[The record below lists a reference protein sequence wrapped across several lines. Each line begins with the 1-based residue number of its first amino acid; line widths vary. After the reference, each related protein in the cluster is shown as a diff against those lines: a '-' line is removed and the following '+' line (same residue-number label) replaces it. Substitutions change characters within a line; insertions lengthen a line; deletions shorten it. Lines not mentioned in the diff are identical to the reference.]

1 MPSEDHITQP
11 DAIPFRSVTLFL
23 LLTFGIAWGILA
35 AFIFFSETMVGL
47 FGEITGEH
55 PLFYLAV
62 WAPAIS
68 AFIVIFR
75 WSGLEGL
82 RRHLGRAL
90 LWRCSWPWYAFLLLG
105 VPLVFFVGSFFKGN
119 LAEAAFPFPSA
130 SAFLAALVFIA
141 IKGPIEEFGWR
152 GLALP
157 LLQRKMAPIWAAL
170 VIGVIWGL
178 WHTPAFLLSG
188 TEQSAWSFLPF
199 FMGTIAL
206 SVIVTPLFN
215 TSRGSI
221 FLPALFH
228 FMLINPIWPD
238 AQPYDTYI
246 FALVAVVIVLLNRE
260 TMFTRRYS
268 IIEVVPQE
276 TAPNPQ

>member
-1 MPSEDHITQP
+1 MPPPDKIMQP
-11 DAIPFRSVTLFL
+11 DAIPFRSIALFL
-23 LLTFGIAWGILA
+23 VLTFGIAWGILA
-35 AFIFFSETMVGL
+35 AFIFFPETMVGL
-47 FGEITGEH
+47 FGEITGQH

-62 WAPAIS
+62 WAPAIA
-68 AFIVIFR
+68 AFIVILR
-75 WSGLEGL
+75 LSGLNGL
-82 RRHLGRAL
+82 RMHLSRAL
-90 LWRCSWPWYAFLLLG
+90 IWRCSWEWYAFLLLG
-105 VPLVFFVGSFFKGN
+105 VPLVFFAGAFLKGS
-119 LAEAAFPFPSA
+119 LSEVAFPFASA
-130 SAFLAALVFIA
+130 SAFLLALVFIA

-170 VIGVIWGL
+170 TIGVIWGL

-215 TSRGSI
+215 ASRGSI

-228 FMLINPIWPD
+228 FILINPVWPD
-238 AQPYDTYI
+238 AQPYDTYL
-246 FALVAVVIVLLNRE
+246 FALIALVIVWFNRK
-260 TMFTRRYS
+260 TMFTRAYS
-268 IIEVVPQE
+268 ITEVIPRE
-276 TAPNPQ
+276 RAS

>member
-1 MPSEDHITQP
+1 MPSSVQDTQP
-11 DAIPFRSVTLFL
+11 DPIPFRSMAMFL
-23 LLTFGIAWGILA
+23 LLTFGIAWGVLA
-35 AFIFFSETMVGL
+35 AFIFFPETMVGL

-68 AFIVIFR
+68 AFVVIFR

-90 LWRCSWPWYAFLLLG
+90 LWRCSWPWYAFLLLV
-105 VPLVFFVGSFFKGN
+105 VPLVFFAGSFFKGN
-119 LAEAAFPFPSA
+119 LSETTFPFTSV
-130 SAFLAALVFIA
+130 SSFLVALVLIA

-157 LLQRKMAPIWAAL
+157 LLQRKMAPVWAAL

-199 FMGTIAL
+199 FTGTIAL

-215 TSRGSI
+215 ASRGSI
-221 FLPALFH
+221 LLPGVFH

-246 FALVAVVIVLLNRE
+246 FALIAIVIVWLHRE
-260 TMFTRRYS
+260 SMFTRS
-268 IIEVVPQE
+268 DSVVEVVPDKQ
-276 TAPNPQ
+276 

>member
-1 MPSEDHITQP
+1 MPSANQATQP
-11 DAIPFRSVTLFL
+11 DAIPFRSITLFL

-35 AFIFFSETMVGL
+35 AFIFFPEAMVGL

-68 AFIVIFR
+68 AFIVTFR
-75 WSGLEGL
+75 WTGLEGL

-119 LAEAAFPFPSA
+119 LSEAAFPFPSA
-130 SAFLAALVFIA
+130 SSFLVALVFIA
-141 IKGPIEEFGWR
+141 VKGPIEEFGWR

-199 FMGTIAL
+199 FTGTIAL

-215 TSRGSI
+215 ASRGSI

-228 FMLINPIWPD
+228 FMLINPVWPD

-246 FALVAVVIVLLNRE
+246 FVLVAAVIVWLNRE
-260 TMFTRRYS
+260 TLFTRKYS
-268 IIEVVPQE
+268 IIEVVPQK
-276 TAPNPQ
+276 TAPNPS

>member
-1 MPSEDHITQP
+1 MPSANQSTQP
-11 DAIPFRSVTLFL
+11 DVIPFRSIGLFL

-35 AFIFFSETMVGL
+35 AFIFFPETMVGL

-82 RRHLGRAL
+82 GRHLGRAL
-90 LWRCSWPWYAFLLLG
+90 LWRCSWSWYAFLLLG
-105 VPLVFFVGSFFKGN
+105 VPLVFFVGSLLKGN
-119 LAEAAFPFPSA
+119 LSEASFPFPPATS
-130 SAFLAALVFIA
+130 FLVALVFIA

-157 LLQRKMAPIWAAL
+157 LLQRRIAPMWAAL
-170 VIGVIWGL
+170 LIGVIWGL

-199 FMGTIAL
+199 FTGTIAL

-215 TSRGSI
+215 ASRGSI

-228 FMLINPIWPD
+228 FMLINPVWPD

-246 FALVAVVIVLLNRE
+246 FALIAIVIVWLHRDS
-260 TMFTRRYS
+260 MFTRTNS
-268 IIEVVPQE
+268 VTEVLPDKQ
-276 TAPNPQ
+276 

>member
-1 MPSEDHITQP
+1 MPSTDQSTQP
-11 DAIPFRSVTLFL
+11 DAIPFRSIGLFL

-105 VPLVFFVGSFFKGN
+105 VPLVFFVGALFKGN
-119 LAEAAFPFPSA
+119 LSEAAFPFSSA
-130 SAFLAALVFIA
+130 SSFLVALVFIA

-178 WHTPAFLLSG
+178 WHTRAFLLSG

-199 FMGTIAL
+199 FTGTIAL

-215 TSRGSI
+215 ASRGSI

-228 FMLINPIWPD
+228 FMLINPVWPD

-246 FALVAVVIVLLNRE
+246 FAFVAVVIVWLNRE
-260 TMFTRRYS
+260 TLFTRRYS

>member
-1 MPSEDHITQP
+1 MPSSVKDTQP
-11 DAIPFRSVTLFL
+11 DAIPFRSMAMFL
-23 LLTFGIAWGILA
+23 LLTFGIAWGVLA
-35 AFIFFSETMVGL
+35 AFIFFPETMVGM

-68 AFIVIFR
+68 AFVVIVR

-90 LWRCSWPWYAFLLLG
+90 LWRCAWPWYAFLLLG
-105 VPLVFFVGSFFKGN
+105 VPLVFFAGSFVKGN
-119 LAEAAFPFPSA
+119 LSEATFPFS
-130 SAFLAALVFIA
+130 SISSFLVALVLIA

-157 LLQRKMAPIWAAL
+157 LLQRKMAPVWAAL
-170 VIGVIWGL
+170 VIGMIWGL

-199 FMGTIAL
+199 FTGTIAL

-228 FMLINPIWPD
+228 FMLINPVWPD

-246 FALVAVVIVLLNRE
+246 FALIAIVIVWLHRDS
-260 TMFTRRYS
+260 MFTRTDS
-268 IIEVVPQE
+268 VTQVVPDKQ
-276 TAPNPQ
+276 

>member
-1 MPSEDHITQP
+1 MPSKDQSTQS

-35 AFIFFSETMVGL
+35 AFIFIPETMVGL

-105 VPLVFFVGSFFKGN
+105 VPLVFFVGSFLKGN
-119 LAEAAFPFPSA
+119 LSETAFPFPSA
-130 SAFLAALVFIA
+130 SSFLVALFFIA

-157 LLQRKMAPIWAAL
+157 LLQSKMTPMWAAL

-199 FMGTIAL
+199 FTGTIAL

-215 TSRGSI
+215 ASRGSI

-228 FMLINPIWPD
+228 FMLINPVWPD

-246 FALVAVVIVLLNRE
+246 FALIAIVIVWLHRDS
-260 TMFTRRYS
+260 MFTRTNS
-268 IIEVVPQE
+268 VTEVVPDKQ
-276 TAPNPQ
+276 

>member
-1 MPSEDHITQP
+1 MPSPDKITQP
-11 DAIPFRSVTLFL
+11 DAIPFGAIASFL

-35 AFIFFSETMVGL
+35 AFIFLPETMAGL
-47 FGEITGEH
+47 FGEITGQH

-75 WSGLEGL
+75 LSGLKGL
-82 RRHLGRAL
+82 RRHLGRFL
-90 LWRCSWPWYAFLLLG
+90 IWRCSRGWYAFLLIG
-105 VPLVFFVGSFFKGN
+105 VPLVFFAGSLLKGN
-119 LAEAAFPFPSA
+119 LSESAFPFTSVPS
-130 SAFLAALVFIA
+130 FLAALVFIA

-157 LLQRKMAPIWAAL
+157 LLQRRMAPVWAAL
-170 VIGVIWGL
+170 LIGVIWGL
-178 WHTPAFLLSG
+178 WHMPAFLLSG
-188 TEQSAWSFLPF
+188 TEQSDWSFLPF

-215 TSRGSI
+215 ASGGSI

-228 FMLINPIWPD
+228 FMLINPAWPD
-238 AQPYDTYI
+238 AQPYDTYL
-246 FALVAVVIVLLNRE
+246 FVLVAVVIVWLNR
-260 TMFTRRYS
+260 TVMFTRNYS
-268 IIEVVPQE
+268 TTEVIPAE
-276 TAPNPQ
+276 RASSL

>member
-11 DAIPFRSVTLFL
+11 DAIPFRSVVLFL

-90 LWRCSWPWYAFLLLG
+90 LWRCPWPWYAFLLLG

-119 LAEAAFPFPSA
+119 LSEAAFPFPSA
-130 SAFLAALVFIA
+130 SSFLVALVFIA

-157 LLQRKMAPIWAAL
+157 LLQRKMAPICAAL

-199 FMGTIAL
+199 FTGTIAL

-215 TSRGSI
+215 ASRGSI

-228 FMLINPIWPD
+228 FMLINPVWPD

-246 FALVAVVIVLLNRE
+246 FVLVAAVIVWLNRE
-260 TMFTRRYS
+260 TLFTRKYS
-268 IIEVVPQE
+268 IIEVVPQK
-276 TAPNPQ
+276 TAPNPS

>member
-1 MPSEDHITQP
+1 MPPEDHISQP
-11 DAIPFRSVTLFL
+11 DAIPFRSLTLFL
-23 LLTFGIAWGILA
+23 LLSFGIAWGILA

-105 VPLVFFVGSFFKGN
+105 VPLVFFVGSFLKGN
-119 LAEAAFPFPSA
+119 LSETAFPFPTA
-130 SAFLAALVFIA
+130 SSFLVALIFIA

-157 LLQRKMAPIWAAL
+157 LLQRKITPIWAAI

-199 FMGTIAL
+199 FTGTIAL

-215 TSRGSI
+215 ASRGSI

-228 FMLINPIWPD
+228 FMLINPVWPD

-246 FALVAVVIVLLNRE
+246 FVMVATVIVWLNRE
-260 TMFTRRYS
+260 TLFTRKNC
-268 IIEVVPQE
+268 IIEVVPRK
-276 TAPNPQ
+276 TAPNPP

>member
-1 MPSEDHITQP
+1 MPSTDQSTQP
-11 DAIPFRSVTLFL
+11 DAIPFRSIGLFL

-35 AFIFFSETMVGL
+35 AFIFFPETMVGL

-90 LWRCSWPWYAFLLLG
+90 LSRCSWPWYAFLLLG
-105 VPLVFFVGSFFKGN
+105 VPLVFFVGAFFKGN
-119 LAEAAFPFPSA
+119 LSEAAFPFSSA
-130 SAFLAALVFIA
+130 SSFLVALVFIA

-199 FMGTIAL
+199 FTGTIAL

-215 TSRGSI
+215 ASRGSI

-228 FMLINPIWPD
+228 FMLINPVWPD

-246 FALVAVVIVLLNRE
+246 FALVAIVITWLNRGS
-260 TMFTRRYS
+260 MFTRGYS
-268 IIEVVPQE
+268 VTEVIPKKSG
-276 TAPNPQ
+276 T